1 MEPILTN
8 PMNKAIKTISS
19 MIKEAKIKSF
29 MDILPKIFMFL
40 SYFIALAICCVFW
53 LYGWF
58 SVLEQ
63 LFRYLISNTVNSIKK
78 SENSNL
84 ENVPLYITTGVFF
97 LFGIPFALLI
107 SPLYII
113 GFFSAFLFKYKLS
126 TIFAFFGLI
135 IIFVFVFAVI
145 TYLISHKYLLF

>member
-1 MEPILTN
+1 MEPILIN
-8 PMNKAIKTISS
+8 PMNKAIITICR
-19 MIKEAKIKSF
+19 MIKEAKIKNF

-40 SYFIALAICCVFW
+40 SYIIALAICCVFW

-97 LFGIPFALLI
+97 LFWIPFAILI
-107 SPLYII
+107 LPLYII
-113 GFFSAFLFKYKLS
+113 GFFSAF
-126 TIFAFFGLI
+126 FF
-135 IIFVFVFAVI
+135 
-145 TYLISHKYLLF
+145 